1 MCSDWGNR
9 PHPQMFMTR
18 VPDGVLVVDK
28 PGKSTS
34 HDIVAQA
41 RRVFGTRDV
50 GHAGTLD
57 PMATGV
63 LLLLF
68 GEATKLSGFLTRD
81 RKRYRATVSFGRA
94 TDSLDADG
102 QTTEEAVVTR
112 EHLSDSAIEA
122 ALTTERARRLQVPP
136 LVSAIKV
143 DGRRSYALARAG
155 NAPELA
161 EREVQVEQLL
171 LLSRSE
177 HELVLEVEASKGYY
191 VRALAR
197 DLGCSLG
204 LPAHLSALRR
214 LASGRFELRDAAP
227 WPLDPASP
235 LLATAEAA
243 RRALPS
249 GILNETGERR
259 ARLGQTVELPDF
271 IEPAPAP
278 LLETVAWFGR
288 SGELVALGHERSPGE
303 FRVVR
308 GFRQAGA

>member
-1 MCSDWGNR
+1 LSA
-9 PHPQMFMTR
+9 
-18 VPDGVLVVDK
+18 DGVLVVDK
-28 PGKSTS
+28 PGKATS
-34 HDIVAQA
+34 HDIVSQA
-41 RRVFGTRDV
+41 RRVFGTREV

-81 RKRYRATVSFGRA
+81 RKRYRATVCFGRA
-94 TDSLDADG
+94 TDTLDADG
-102 QTTEEAVVTR
+102 QTTEEVVVDPER
-112 EHLSDSAIEA
+112 LGESAILA
-122 ALTTERARRLQVPP
+122 ALNTELARRSQIPP
-136 LVSAIKV
+136 AVSAIKV

-171 LLSRSE
+171 LVSRSE

-197 DLGCSLG
+197 DLGHSLG
-204 LPAHLSALRR
+204 VPAHLSALRR
-214 LASGRFELRDAAP
+214 LASGRFQLSDAAP
-227 WPLDPASP
+227 WPLDPALP
-235 LLATAEAA
+235 LLSTAEAA
-243 RRALPS
+243 RRALPG
-249 GILNETGERR
+249 GILNETGARR
-259 ARLGQTVELPDF
+259 ARLGQTVEPADF

-278 LLETVAWFGR
+278 LLETAAWFG
-288 SGELVALGHERSPGE
+288 SAGDLIALGHERTPGE

-308 GFRQAGA
+308 GFRRTDE

>member
-1 MCSDWGNR
+1 MV
-9 PHPQMFMTR
+9 R
-18 VPDGVLVVDK
+18 VSADGVLVVDK
-28 PGKSTS
+28 PGKATS

-41 RRVFGTRDV
+41 RRTFGTREV

-81 RKRYRATVSFGRA
+81 RKRYRATVCFGRA
-94 TDSLDADG
+94 TDTLDADG
-102 QTTEEAVVTR
+102 QTTEEVAVTP
-112 EHLSDSAIEA
+112 EQLSQPAILA
-122 ALTTERARRLQVPP
+122 ALHTEKTRRLQIPP
-136 LVSAIKV
+136 AISAIKV

-161 EREVQVEQLL
+161 EREVQVEELL
-171 LLSRSE
+171 LLSCSD
-177 HELVLEVEASKGYY
+177 HELVIEVEATKGYY

-197 DLGCSLG
+197 DLGHSLG

-214 LASGRFELRDAAP
+214 LASGRFQLSDAAP
-227 WPLDPASP
+227 WPLDPALP
-235 LLATAEAA
+235 LLSTAEAA

-249 GILNETGERR
+249 GILNETGTRR

-271 IEPAPAP
+271 LEPAPAA
-278 LLETVAWFGR
+278 LLETAAWFGS
-288 SGELVALGHERSPGE
+288 SGELIALGHERSPGE

-308 GFRQAGA
+308 GFRQPGA

>member
-1 MCSDWGNR
+1 
-9 PHPQMFMTR
+9 MTR
-18 VPDGVLVVDK
+18 VPDGVLIVDK
-28 PGKSTS
+28 PGKATS
-34 HDIVAQA
+34 HDVVAQA

-68 GEATKLSGFLTRD
+68 GEATKLCGFLTRD
-81 RKRYRATVSFGRA
+81 RKRYRATVCFGRA
-94 TDSLDADG
+94 TDTLDADG
-102 QTTEEAVVTR
+102 QTTEQVAVAA
-112 EHLSDSAIEA
+112 EQLSEPLLHA
-122 ALTTERARRLQVPP
+122 ALAAEKARRLQVPP
-136 LVSAIKV
+136 AVSAIKV
-143 DGRRSYALARAG
+143 DGRRSYALTRAG

-177 HELVLEVEASKGYY
+177 NELVLEVEASKGYY

-197 DLGCSLG
+197 DLGASLG

-214 LASGRFELRDAAP
+214 LASGRFELSDATP
-227 WPLDPASP
+227 CPLDPNRP

-249 GILNETGERR
+249 GVLNETGERR
-259 ARLGQTVELPDF
+259 ARLGQLVELTDF
-271 IEPAPAP
+271 IAPVLAP
-278 LLETVAWFGR
+278 LLETAAWFG
-288 SGELVALGHERSPGE
+288 SAGDLIALGHERSPGE

-308 GFRQAGA
+308 GFRRPGE

>member
-1 MCSDWGNR
+1 MA
-9 PHPQMFMTR
+9 QI
-18 VPDGVLVVDK
+18 PDGVLVVDK
-28 PGKSTS
+28 PGKATS

-94 TDSLDADG
+94 TDTLDADG
-102 QTTEEAVVTR
+102 QTTEEAVVSPER
-112 EHLSDSAIEA
+112 LNESAILA
-122 ALTTERARRLQVPP
+122 ALELEKARRLQVPP
-136 LVSAIKV
+136 AVSAIKV

-155 NAPELA
+155 NAPKLA

-177 HELVLEVEASKGYY
+177 HELTVEVEASKGYY

-197 DLGCSLG
+197 DLGITLG

-214 LASGRFELRDAAP
+214 LASGRFELSDAAP
-227 WPLDPASP
+227 WPLNPALP

-249 GILNETGERR
+249 GILNESGERR
-259 ARLGQTVELPDF
+259 ARLGQTVELTDF
-271 IEPAPAP
+271 IEATPAP
-278 LLETVAWFGR
+278 LLETAAWFGS
-288 SGELVALGHERSPGE
+288 SGELIALGQERSPGE

-308 GFRQAGA
+308 GFRPPGP

>member
-1 MCSDWGNR
+1 MSA
-9 PHPQMFMTR
+9 
-18 VPDGVLVVDK
+18 DGVLVVDK
-28 PGKSTS
+28 PGKATS

-81 RKRYRATVSFGRA
+81 RKRYRATVCFGRA
-94 TDSLDADG
+94 TDTLDADG
-102 QTTEEAVVTR
+102 QTTEEVALAPEQLT
-112 EHLSDSAIEA
+112 ETAIQA
-122 ALTTERARRLQVPP
+122 ALATEKARRLQVPP
-136 LVSAIKV
+136 AVSAIKV
-143 DGRRSYALARAG
+143 DGRRSYALTRAG
-155 NAPELA
+155 NAPALA

-171 LLSRSE
+171 LLSRSQ
-177 HELVLEVEASKGYY
+177 HELILEVEASKGYY

-197 DLGCSLG
+197 DLGASLG

-214 LASGRFELRDAAP
+214 LASGRFELSDAAP
-227 WPLDPASP
+227 WPLDPSLP

-243 RRALPS
+243 RRALPT

-259 ARLGQTVELPDF
+259 ARLGQTVELSDF
-271 IEPAPAP
+271 IEPALAP
-278 LLETVAWFGR
+278 PLETVAWFTS
-288 SGELVALGHERSPGE
+288 SGALIALGHERNPGE

-308 GFRQAGA
+308 GFRAISPP